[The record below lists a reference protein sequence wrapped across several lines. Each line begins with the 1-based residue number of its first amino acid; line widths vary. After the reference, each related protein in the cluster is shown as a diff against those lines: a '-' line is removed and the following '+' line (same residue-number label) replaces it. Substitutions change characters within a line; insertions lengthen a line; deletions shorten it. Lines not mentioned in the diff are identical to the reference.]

1 MRKLLALLLCLWGV
15 SAQAQVTWGEE
26 GFRLMEQSFRIIGYP
41 VTPAG
46 IRNEVVK
53 MDANSFKPDG
63 KEECL
68 RLNLYYDYS
77 RLGKR
82 FDPIEGD
89 YIVTVD
95 LAWGNAP
102 TGIVHPKTGK
112 YLVSMSYVVPQDLIP
127 TYQFYRPTEKQRKKL
142 SEKDRE
148 FVRNG
153 GLLTQKVTTATKSK
167 LSKRRKSK

>member
-1 MRKLLALLLCLWGV
+1 MLSGMA
-15 SAQAQVTWGEE
+15 AQAQVTWGDE
-26 GFRLMEQSFRIIGYP
+26 GRKMMEQSFRIVGKQ
-41 VTPAG
+41 VTPES
-46 IRNEVVK
+46 IQSEIIK

-89 YIVTVD
+89 YIMTVD

-112 YLVSMSYVVPQDLIP
+112 YLVSMSYVVPQDLVP
-127 TYQFYRPTEKQRKKL
+127 TYQFYRPTEKQRKNM
-142 SEKDRE
+142 SEEDRKSARE
-148 FVRNG
+148 G
-153 GLLTQKVTTATKSK
+153 GLLMQKVTSSTKKK
-167 LSKRRKSK
+167 LKARK

>member
-1 MRKLLALLLCLWGV
+1 MKKLIILLLCLWGV
-15 SAQAQVTWGEE
+15 SAQAQVTWGDE
-26 GFRLMEQSFRIIGYP
+26 GFRLMEQSFRIVGKR
-41 VTPAG
+41 VTPEA
-46 IRNEVVK
+46 IQSEIIK

-112 YLVSMSYVVPQDLIP
+112 YLVSMSYVVPQDLVP

-142 SEKDRE
+142 SKADAGLVRE
-148 FVRNG
+148 G
-153 GLLTQKVTTATKSK
+153 GLLMQKVTTATK
-167 LSKRRKSK
+167 KRLKSRK

>member
-1 MRKLLALLLCLWGV
+1 MA
-15 SAQAQVTWGEE
+15 AQAQVTWGDE
-26 GFRLMEQSFRIIGYP
+26 GRKMMEQSFRIVGKQ
-41 VTPAG
+41 VTPES
-46 IRNEVVK
+46 IQSEIIK

-89 YIVTVD
+89 YIMTVD

-112 YLVSMSYVVPQDLIP
+112 YLVSMSYVVPQDLVP
-127 TYQFYRPTEKQRKKL
+127 TYQFYRPTEKQRKNM
-142 SEKDRE
+142 SEEDRKSARE
-148 FVRNG
+148 G
-153 GLLTQKVTTATKSK
+153 GLLMQKVTSSTKKK
-167 LSKRRKSK
+167 LKARK